1 MGKDDLSGYYLGMII
16 ALYGLQDDLDSNLA
30 PDEAKETLKE
40 LIEICES
47 DYRIRFGE
55 VS

>member
-1 MGKDDLSGYYLGMII
+1 MIG
-16 ALYGLQDDLDSNLA
+16 ALHGLQDDLDANLA

-47 DYRIRFGE
+47 DFRIRFGDD
-55 VS
+55 S